1 MFKKLNIIPVRK
13 GKLLR
18 ARDNEIKGNPNPTN
32 GEDADGGKGGFR
44 GELIKNRREPRRK
57 EDDEV
62 DSGTSTI
69 AASARLDE
77 GIEEG

>member
-1 MFKKLNIIPVRK
+1 MLEKLDIIRIRK
-13 GKLLR
+13 GKSLSLG
-18 ARDNEIKGNPNPTN
+18 DNEVKGNPNPTD
-32 GEDADGGKGGFR
+32 GEDADGGKGR
-44 GELIKNRREPRRK
+44 LRRELVKDGREPRGK

-69 AASARLDE
+69 AASAGLDE

>member
-32 GEDADGGKGGFR
+32 GEDADGGKGRFR
-44 GELIKNRREPRRK
+44 GELIKREPRRK
-57 EDDEV
+57 KDDEV